1 MTNVLRHYAIE
12 MAHRYQEKEM
22 DLYLWHIL
30 LGIISG
36 SIVAVVTHQIVLR
49 MKIDKRAKTWDEK
62 YWNN

>member
-1 MTNVLRHYAIE
+1 MLNLFPNNVSRLYAIKHAIE
-12 MAHRYQEKEM
+12 MAQRYQEKEM

-49 MKIDKRAKTWDEK
+49 MKIDKRA
-62 YWNN
+62 